1 MNVVPLQTI
10 FMSERSPQIS
20 PRLHEK
26 LMAIVRDP
34 SAAAERTFST
44 LITSDEDY
52 AALPAAAR
60 RDVFESIHTLVRVW
74 FLCIVEGRGPSP
86 EELEILDETGRRR
99 MHQGVGLN
107 SLLRA
112 FREGSKEILR
122 SYTEIGHE
130 DESLRDELF
139 FVVTPFLLERS
150 DAMAQAIG
158 HAYLDEQFQ
167 GARWRDARR
176 YELCTVIFS
185 SPDDVQGFRRAAEAL
200 GIDPNGTRVALAV
213 ALDVSDIGPSS
224 IERELD
230 RYTLAVARHLK
241 VPQGDLVRVMRH
253 ERLIIWVP
261 CPRGDS
267 VVTTDRRI
275 GSVLT
280 AAVPALRPVCT
291 VGIGLVNQGPSGWA
305 ATAAEA
311 IRALEWGLATDPSA
325 HVHSFSRIAVNESV
339 RYADTTLRY
348 LDSLIERLTHE
359 PDLLPTLETFFRLSQ
374 RRKDTAAALG
384 IHTNT
389 LTYRLE
395 RVEALLGARLADFE
409 SLINL
414 YIALKL
420 RRDSVHKPTGV

>member
-1 MNVVPLQTI
+1 MNIPLQAVL
-10 FMSERSPQIS
+10 MSERSPQIS

-34 SAAAERTFST
+34 SAAAERTFAT
-44 LITSDEDY
+44 LMALDEDY
-52 AALPAAAR
+52 ATLPAAAR
-60 RDVFESIHTLVRVW
+60 RDVLESINTLVRVW
-74 FLCIVEGRGPSP
+74 FLCIIEGRGPSA
-86 EELEILDETGRRR
+86 EELGILEETGRRR
-99 MHQGVGLN
+99 VHQGVGLN

-122 SYTEIGHE
+122 AYTEIGRE

-158 HAYLDEQFQ
+158 HAHLDETFQ

-185 SPDDVQGFRRAAEAL
+185 SPNDVQGFRLAAEAL
-200 GIDPNGTRVALAV
+200 GIDPNGMRVALAV

-230 RYTLAVARHLK
+230 RYTLAIARHLK
-241 VPQGDLVRVMRH
+241 LPHADLVRVMRH

-261 CPRGDS
+261 CQRGDS

-275 GSVLT
+275 GAALS
-280 AAVPALRPVCT
+280 AAVPALRPVCS

-305 ATAAEA
+305 ATATEA
-311 IRALEWGLATDPSA
+311 IRALEWGLANEPSV
-325 HVHSFSRIAVNESV
+325 HVHAFSRIAVNESV

-359 PDLLPTLETFFRLSQ
+359 PELLPTLETFFRLSQ
-374 RRKDTAAALG
+374 RRKDAAAALG

-420 RRDSVHKPTGV
+420 RRDSAPPSSGV